1 MDTTTIVTLVVA
13 IFGSQGFWTW
23 LTNRGK
29 RKSDER
35 RLLLGIAY
43 RSIIEVSELY
53 IKRGNITADEY
64 HELEHYL
71 YEPYKNM
78 GGDGTAE
85 KMMNDVKALPIQGQG

>member
-1 MDTTTIVTLVVA
+1 MDISIIVTVVVA
-13 IFGSQGFWTW
+13 IFSSTGFWTW

-43 RSIIEVSELY
+43 RGIIEVSELY
-53 IKRGNITADEY
+53 IKRGTITADEY

-85 KMMNDVKALPIQGQG
+85 KMMNDVKALPIKGQA